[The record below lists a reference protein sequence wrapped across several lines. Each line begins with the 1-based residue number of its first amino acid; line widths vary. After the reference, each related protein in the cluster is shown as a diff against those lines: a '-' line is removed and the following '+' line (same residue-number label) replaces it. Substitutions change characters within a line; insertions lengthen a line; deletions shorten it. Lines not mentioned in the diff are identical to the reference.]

1 MFSSEYSYALELE
14 ASKEDG
20 RIEGIREGKR
30 EGKREGIREGVLNTA
45 TRMKNENCEVAFIQ
59 RITGLSKETI
69 EKL

>member
-20 RIEGIREGKR
+20 RIEGIREG
-30 EGKREGIREGVLNTA
+30 VLNTA

-59 RITGLSKETI
+59 KITGLSRETI

>member
-20 RIEGIREGKR
+20 RIEGIREG
-30 EGKREGIREGVLNTA
+30 VLNTA
-45 TRMKNENCEVAFIQ
+45 TRMKNNSFDVPTIMK
-59 RITGLSKETI
+59 ITGLSRETI

>member
-20 RIEGIREGKR
+20 RI

>member
-20 RIEGIREGKR
+20 RI
-30 EGKREGIREGVLNTA
+30 EGIREGVLNTA

-59 RITGLSKETI
+59 RITGLSRETI

>member
-20 RIEGIREGKR
+20 RIEGL
-30 EGKREGIREGVLNTA
+30 REGVLNTA
-45 TRMKNENCEVAFIQ
+45 TRMKNNSFDVPTIMK
-59 RITGLSKETI
+59 ITGLSRETI

>member
-20 RIEGIREGKR
+20 RIEG
-30 EGKREGIREGVLNTA
+30 KREGIREGVLNTA
-45 TRMKNENCEVAFIQ
+45 TRMKSENCEVAFIQ

>member
-20 RIEGIREGKR
+20 RIEGI
-30 EGKREGIREGVLNTA
+30 REGIREGVLNTA